1 MEAELTNLCFREYA
15 TFISVYQ
22 CSAAVQTAF
31 DDFEGSLSQLLD
43 SVPALEEECRA
54 FGKGTQGIQAVRSKA
69 ALVQEHQDKLSD
81 LLELPQLLE
90 TCVRNG
96 YFQEAMELAAHAA
109 RLNKEIRLP
118 LIQDVGKEVEGV
130 NQLMLAQLLGLLREP
145 VKLPIL
151 IKAVTFLR
159 RLGGSDEEELGLV
172 FLSGRFFNF
181 HAQLGSLEHDKAEP
195 VRYLRR
201 YIDLFREHIY
211 DIISQYT
218 AIFSDTTQLT
228 SFASLCVTDLV
239 QLVKVYVPRVVD
251 PASMSSIL
259 VQLGY
264 CALSFARVGLDFTA
278 LIGKP
283 FSEAVRDSYSQ
294 TITVATTALAT
305 TLRNATKGAESP
317 FVVLVAQDY
326 RTTTPFDVGDN
337 ITHFPPLVIFT
348 NAHLSALNALR
359 LLAPMHLYATLVA
372 LQSASLVASTT
383 VVLQYIQQAT
393 TLPEVN
399 GDRPKHQ
406 RTPSS
411 PRAHLLRRN
420 TETLL
425 APEIRAA
432 RRRQAQQAC
441 VDFATAW
448 LTAMDLI
455 VKGLTNGIY
464 ERGMLYES
472 DLERKL
478 GELAEWVGQNEL
490 REHKNVSAEETDKPD
505 LLVRAYAIN
514 GKRES
519 HEFSPMTLPPIHI
532 SSASPGASATSN
544 NGPPSAVSEKL
555 QDPAGLTLSTT
566 LRDDE
571 APTSEIGGHQ
581 GSISA
586 SVVDKMFVAA
596 KLDMQHNLH
605 QALPL
610 PTDIVSQPTV
620 DRPAELSEV
629 DPRLIGKV
637 GEVQAKGAELAQT
650 NETAVE
656 GKVMSS
662 EGELN
667 LEVEKVRM
675 TGGSEGEYS
684 AGIQPKA
691 GKTGEGLSDT
701 ARGAVES
708 GLRAETPVKDDGLAI
723 GASKPDVVEG
733 RIGAKTR
740 DAAISEIGTDDSGG
754 DAREGVVEQRD
765 DINTEEAEENGATDG
780 GGEEVQES
788 GERAP
793 EEGSPE
799 ALASQSPLPV
809 DPVQPKAKRK
819 KKKGKR

>member
-1 MEAELTNLCFREYA
+1 MEAELTNLCFREYG

-22 CSAAVQTAF
+22 CSAAVQSAF
-31 DDFEGSLSQLLD
+31 DDFEGSLGQLLD

-54 FGKGTQGIQAVRSKA
+54 FGKGTQGIQAVRSRA

-96 YFQEAMELAAHAA
+96 YYQEAMELAGHAA
-109 RLNKEIRLP
+109 RLKEEIHLP
-118 LIQDVGKEVEGV
+118 LVQDVGKEVEAV
-130 NQLMLAQLLGLLREP
+130 VQLMLAQLLGLLREP

-159 RLGGSDEEELGLV
+159 RLGGSNEEELGLV
-172 FLSGRFFNF
+172 FLSGRLFNF

-218 AIFSDTTQLT
+218 AIFADTTQLT

-239 QLVKVYVPRVVD
+239 QLVKVYVPRVLD

-264 CALSFARVGLDFTA
+264 CAISFARVGLDFTT

-283 FSEAVRDSYSQ
+283 FSDAVRDSYSQ
-294 TITVATTALAT
+294 TVMVATTALAT
-305 TLRNATKGAESP
+305 TLRNATKGAASP
-317 FVVLVAQDY
+317 FDVLVAQDY
-326 RTTTPFDVGDN
+326 QTRMPLDFGND
-337 ITHFPPLVIFT
+337 ITHFPPLAVFT

-359 LLAPMHLYATLVA
+359 LLAPIHLYATLVA

-383 VVLQYIQQAT
+383 VVLQYMQQAT
-393 TLPEVN
+393 ALPEVN

-441 VDFATAW
+441 VDFAKAW
-448 LTAMDLI
+448 RTAMDLI

-464 ERGMLYES
+464 ERDMRYEKE
-472 DLERKL
+472 LERKL
-478 GELAEWVGQNEL
+478 GELADWALQNVP
-490 REHKNVSAEETDKPD
+490 REHRGVIAEET
-505 LLVRAYAIN
+505 VRPKVLFPANPIN
-514 GKRES
+514 GKSED
-519 HEFSPMTLPPIHI
+519 HEAASGTSPPMIIGSI
-532 SSASPGASATSN
+532 SPRAASARSN
-544 NGPPSAVSEKL
+544 DGPPLAILENL
-555 QDPAGLTLSTT
+555 QDPARLADSIKQ
-566 LRDDE
+566 RDDE
-571 APTSEIGGHQ
+571 APTSETGDLEGGIAASSLDKMSAPPNHESKHDVHQ
-581 GSISA
+581 G
-586 SVVDKMFVAA
+586 
-596 KLDMQHNLH
+596 
-605 QALPL
+605 LPL
-610 PTDIVSQPTV
+610 PTNVASQLIT
-620 DRPAELSEV
+620 DRPADLDAV
-629 DPRLIGKV
+629 DLG
-637 GEVQAKGAELAQT
+637 L
-650 NETAVE
+650 
-656 GKVMSS
+656 M
-662 EGELN
+662 GELVGVQTMGGEPSQMIEPAAEEN
-667 LEVEKVRM
+667 GMGTGNDLEAKV
-675 TGGSEGEYS
+675 TGGSEGKHPELNHVQ
-684 AGIQPKA
+684 AEETRGGILDA
-691 GKTGEGLSDT
+691 
-701 ARGAVES
+701 ARDAVES
-708 GLRAETPVKDDGLAI
+708 GMGAETPVEDDGSTV

-733 RIGAKTR
+733 
-740 DAAISEIGTDDSGG
+740 EIRANMDHTTVREIETDVSGG
-754 DAREGVVEQRD
+754 DAREGIDEGKDAVDSIQ
-765 DINTEEAEENGATDG
+765 AEGDG
-780 GGEEVQES
+780 TADEGEEEVENIS
-788 GERAP
+788 EKAMEDDSP
-793 EEGSPE
+793 EGSTPRSP
-799 ALASQSPLPV
+799 SQA